1 MPNTTNTSSTDT
13 RTSRPRGGGRTRTV
27 RGRASYRTGSF
38 EVFAYP
44 HHSPLALAFGALW
57 RWGLELLPDH
67 HLASGVGQPGLPT
80 PDLAHLGCSRGAGHR
95 PHRHRCGP
103 RRLGGTFVR
112 RAWCVYSRHRVRKCS
127 SNPG

>member
-57 RWGLELLPDH
+57 RWRIELFLIITLLAAWVSLAYQLPETWPTWAAPVV
-67 HLASGVGQPGLPT
+67 LATTLTAIAAVPP
-80 PDLAHLGCSRGAGHR
+80 SRR
-95 PHRHRCGP
+95 Y
-103 RRLGGTFVR
+103 VSR
-112 RAWCVYSRHRVRKCS
+112 RAWCVYSRHRVRKCFVQS
-127 SNPG
+127 